1 MIHSRLVVKNQ
12 SVFQIYS
19 IVQKDEF
26 MEIRENRVVI
36 LGAGIG
42 AMAMGFENAS
52 CKVVAAYEH
61 DERARDLYENNAKD
75 KTYKIG
81 ELDYNNFEE
90 IPDMDILACDF
101 RRGFSFTSAGMGKTH
116 HFRNAVKAVI
126 EFKQPKKVFFL
137 VQCGYARLK
146 PFKALLDYLK
156 DEGYNYSYRII
167 NTEGSTGLPIK
178 EDCVYLIGTRD
189 SSECELKFPDF
200 EEQSICSINEI
211 LESDEVDG
219 YYYKVNYE
227 QIDKKIR
234 KNTFLCWEKNQYVEA
249 NLADTNLR
257 KIPLICNN
265 GVIRKITHREFAR
278 LKAIPDSF
286 NLDISNKAWMYRQLV
301 YSPNVEIV
309 TQIAKK
315 LGNTEENLLQM
326 SYVVREDVFADIFRK
341 YLFKKCQS
349 VKIGKSVDFEC
360 NVQGKDICFELKIY
374 NSNYAIEKN
383 IERVCAYLVSL
394 KAKEDM
400 ILVVGN
406 IVSKEIVEKY
416 FEKYKIHIW
425 TLSNIL
431 WLFEEYPDIK
441 NEFISLLTY
450 SVDDL
455 KLEKPC
461 HSLFQEQRNKKNE
474 GTWKSKL
481 LAIKPG
487 KGERSKEYED
497 ICIEILKNVLGEY
510 LGLWKVQESSN
521 NGLYRFDLCCK
532 IKNGVNQDFF
542 DTIKNYFNTKYIVF
556 EFKNYEKEISQ
567 KEIYTTEKYLY
578 EKALRRVAIIIS
590 RKGASKNAL
599 SAARGCLRENGKL
612 IMCLSDQDLIELIN
626 IKEKEEQP
634 TAEFFEVM
642 LDDLL
647 IQLEK

>member
-1 MIHSRLVVKNQ
+1 MVHSRLVVKNQ

-61 DERARDLYENNAKD
+61 DERARELYENNAKD

-81 ELDYNNFEE
+81 ELDYNNLEE

-101 RRGFSFTSAGMGKTH
+101 RRGLSFTSAGMGKTY

-167 NTEGSTGLPIK
+167 CTEDSTGLPIK
-178 EDCVYLIGTRD
+178 ENCVYLIGTRD

-234 KNTFLCWEKNQYVEA
+234 KNTFLCWGKNQYVEA
-249 NLADTNLR
+249 DLADTNLR
-257 KIPLICNN
+257 KIPLTCNN

-286 NLDISNKAWMYRQLV
+286 KLDISNKAWMYRQLV

-315 LGNTEENLLQM
+315 LGNTEENLFRV
-326 SYVVREDVFADIFRK
+326 SYMARGEEFVEIFRN
-341 YLFKKCQS
+341 YLLRKCQR
-349 VKIGKSVDFEC
+349 VKSGKNLDFEC
-360 NVQGKDICFELKIY
+360 IVQGKEIGFELTMY

-383 IERVCAYLVSL
+383 IERICTYLLSIKNKKTL
-394 KAKEDM
+394 

-406 IVSKEIVEKY
+406 SVSKEIIDRWDNEHGIY
-416 FEKYKIHIW
+416 IW
-425 TLSNIL
+425 DLKNIL
-431 WLFEEYPDIK
+431 WLFKEYPDIK

-450 SVDDL
+450 SVDTL
-455 KLEKPC
+455 QLESPKP
-461 HSLFQEQRNKKNE
+461 SLFQEQWNKKVE
-474 GTWKSKL
+474 STWESQL
-481 LAIKPG
+481 FAIKPG
-487 KGERSKEYED
+487 NLKHSKKYED
-497 ICIEILKNVLGEY
+497 LCVEILKNVLGEY
-510 LGLWKVQESSN
+510 LGLWRVQESSN
-521 NGLYRFDLCCK
+521 DGLYRFDLCCK

-612 IMCLSDQDLIELIN
+612 IMCLSDKDLIELIN
-626 IKEKEEQP
+626 IKEKDEQP
-634 TAEFFEVM
+634 TAEFFEAR

-647 IQLEK
+647 IHLEK

>member
-1 MIHSRLVVKNQ
+1 MVHSRLVVKNQ

-61 DERARDLYENNAKD
+61 DERARELYENNAKD

-101 RRGFSFTSAGMGKTH
+101 RRGLSFTSAGMGKTY

-167 NTEGSTGLPIK
+167 STEGSTGLPIK

-315 LGNTEENLLQM
+315 LGNTEENLLRT

-497 ICIEILKNVLGEY
+497 ICVEILKNVLGEY

>member
-61 DERARDLYENNAKD
+61 DERARELYENNAKD

-101 RRGFSFTSAGMGKTH
+101 RRGLSFTSAGMGKTY

-137 VQCGYARLK
+137 VPCGYAKLK

-167 NTEGSTGLPIK
+167 CTEDSTGLPIK
-178 EDCVYLIGTRD
+178 ENCVYLIGTRD

-234 KNTFLCWEKNQYVEA
+234 KNTFLCWGKNQYVEA
-249 NLADTNLR
+249 DLADTNLR
-257 KIPLICNN
+257 KIPLTCNN

-286 NLDISNKAWMYRQLV
+286 KLDISNKAWMYRQLV

-315 LGNTEENLLQM
+315 LGNTEENLLRM
-326 SYVVREDVFADIFRK
+326 SYAVREDVFADIFRK

-383 IERVCAYLVSL
+383 IERACAYLVSL
-394 KAKEDM
+394 KAKEDL

-497 ICIEILKNVLGEY
+497 ICVEILKNVLGEY

-634 TAEFFEVM
+634 TAEFLEVM

>member
-1 MIHSRLVVKNQ
+1 MVHSRLVVKNQ

-101 RRGFSFTSAGMGKTH
+101 RRGFSFTSAGMGKTY
-116 HFRNAVKAVI
+116 HFRNAVKAVV

-137 VQCGYARLK
+137 VPCGYARLK

-156 DEGYNYSYRII
+156 AEGYNYSYKII
-167 NTEGSTGLPIK
+167 CTEDSTGLPIK
-178 EDCVYLIGTRD
+178 EACVYLIGTRD

-219 YYYKVNYE
+219 YYYKVNSE

-249 NLADTNLR
+249 DLADTNLR

-315 LGNTEENLLQM
+315 LGNTEENLLRT

-497 ICIEILKNVLGEY
+497 ICVEILKNVLGEY